1 MAELKTKKN
10 GTSVSDFLSAVTNDA
25 RREDSRALLK
35 LLQKVTGK
43 KPKMWGGSIVGFDEY
58 HYRYDSGHE
67 GDICMVGFSPRATAL
82 TLYILPGF
90 DCEEALLKKLGKHK
104 RGKGCLYINRLADV
118 DQKVLE
124 QIVREAYACMQQRY
138 PG

>member
-10 GTSVSDFLSAVTNDA
+10 DSSVTGFLNAVANET
-25 RREDSRALLK
+25 RREDSHVLLK
-35 LLQKVTGK
+35 LMQKVTGK

-58 HYRYDSGHE
+58 HYKYDSGHE
-67 GDICMVGFSPRATAL
+67 GDICMVGFSPRAAAL
-82 TLYILPGF
+82 TLYVLPGF
-90 DCEEALLKKLGKHK
+90 DSEDALLKQLGKHK
-104 RGKGCLYINRLADV
+104 RGKGCLYVNKLADV

-124 QIVREAYACMQQRY
+124 QIVRGAYAWMQQRY